1 MSKKTANAIHK
12 MSDNEIRTSL
22 IWDFAYE
29 EMREELGKMNRE
41 QLIALYIH
49 NVCHNK

>member
-22 IWDFAYE
+22 IWNFGYE
-29 EMREELGKMNRE
+29 DMREELGEMNRDK
-41 QLIALYIH
+41 LIALYIH
-49 NVCHNK
+49 NVYHNN